1 MLLMVRMIMGIFTFF
16 IYRNDRFYGGK
27 QMSRSII
34 ADYIDK
40 EYRLK
45 QSYQKK
51 QRQNCKDKKCDEC
64 KYFNIC
70 VERVGGT

>member
-1 MLLMVRMIMGIFTFF
+1 
-16 IYRNDRFYGGK
+16 
-27 QMSRSII
+27 MSRSII

>member
-1 MLLMVRMIMGIFTFF
+1 
-16 IYRNDRFYGGK
+16 
-27 QMSRSII
+27 MSRSII

-70 VERVGGT
+70 VERVENNEIQNK

>member
-1 MLLMVRMIMGIFTFF
+1 MGIFTFF
-16 IYRNDRFYGGK
+16 TEEK